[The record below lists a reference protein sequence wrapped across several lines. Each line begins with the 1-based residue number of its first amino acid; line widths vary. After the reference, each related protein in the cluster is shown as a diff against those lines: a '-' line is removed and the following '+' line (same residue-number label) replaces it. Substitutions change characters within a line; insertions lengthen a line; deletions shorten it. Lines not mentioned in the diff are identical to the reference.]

1 MTSEIIEVTI
11 KNTNGQ
17 VSGKVPPSIMFLKHS
32 TAEYKGFNLYANKN
46 C

>member
-11 KNTNGQ
+11 KNTKGQ